1 MRGPGRANR
10 VTFEGCSDANEAY
23 ARLRES
29 VAIEVGAKIHAKDR
43 SAGSGH
49 RRDRRRRPAPLPA
62 DARPVGTI
70 VLNKSAPHQFSLTIL
85 RSPWCLGA
93 VVWQAG
99 VPGQFVEPDEPTMRL
114 SRTLRRNVG
123 VIAEQVLAA
132 DGVIRLMDRRA
143 ISPPDKSIDDLAQKT
158 AISVD
163 DLAAVGQRF
172 YGKEL
177 VWIEGHTRARGD
189 VRLWGTRLE
198 LRDIAGAEKNNSPL
212 WLRRFTSAK
221 NAANGED
228 LQTAIGAAPDGAGA
242 SRSGRSTPARPISIL
257 AYRRQQRTRRHR
269 TWATRQSRQ
278 QQSAGDLGRR
288 SASRHRQRRA
298 KILPPGLHRQP
309 PTNTDGRIEYEKA
322 KRKLISAAWRRS
334 VQNQPFWM
342 TLTIPA
348 ISASGRWSR
357 KPMTSPATTSWWRAR
372 PTPASPSNATP
383 VSIPISISR
392 PARQPRPRERPAG

>member
-1 MRGPGRANR
+1 M
-10 VTFEGCSDANEAY
+10 V
-23 ARLRES
+23 
-29 VAIEVGAKIHAKDR
+29 I
-43 SAGSGH
+43 AGTAEEDP
-49 RRDRRRRPAPLPA
+49 RRFLLTLDPLAP
-62 DARPVGTI
+62 I
-70 VLNKSAPHQFSLTIL
+70 VLDKSAPHQFFPDDTAFALV
-85 RSPWCLGA
+85 PVGA

-143 ISPPDKSIDDLAQKT
+143 DLAAGQSIDDLAQKT

-172 YGKEL
+172 VGKEL

-198 LRDIAGAEKNNSPL
+198 LRDITGAEKNNAPL

-228 LQTAIGAAPDGAGA
+228 LQTAIGAAPDGANRFTVGPFDA
-242 SRSGRSTPARPISIL
+242 GTADLDPRFIVDSKGR
-257 AYRRQQRTRRHR
+257 
-269 TWATRQSRQ
+269 
-278 QQSAGDLGRR
+278 AGIG
-288 SASRHRQRRA
+288 
-298 KILPPGLHRQP
+298 PGLPGNLDNNNLLVTSADEARLAIASAAQKSSRLVFTEQP

-322 KRKLISAAWRRS
+322 KRKLHFGHGGDP

-342 TLTIPA
+342 TLTDTGHLGLRTMEPETYDVTGNDLVV
-348 ISASGRWSR
+348 ASTANSGITV
-357 KPMTSPATTSWWRAR
+357 KCDPGFD
-372 PTPASPSNATP
+372 SNLY
-383 VSIPISISR
+383 SR
-392 PARQPRPRERPAG
+392 PARRRRPNGRPAG